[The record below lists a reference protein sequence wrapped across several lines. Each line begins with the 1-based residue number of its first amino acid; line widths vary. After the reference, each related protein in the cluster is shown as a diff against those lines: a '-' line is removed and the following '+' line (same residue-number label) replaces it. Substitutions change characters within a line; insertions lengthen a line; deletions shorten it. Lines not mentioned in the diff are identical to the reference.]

1 MPATFTTYYQSPVG
15 LLRLSGTEH
24 YLSELHFVDNEEDAG
39 QPASTELPP
48 LAIQVTEQLIE
59 YFQGHRRTFEIP
71 VNQEGTE
78 FQLRVWSE
86 LMHIPY
92 GKTSSYQDMAR
103 RLGDLK
109 TIRAAASA
117 NGRNNVAIIVPCH
130 RVIGTNG
137 ELVGYA
143 GGLWRKKW
151 LLGLENRVANGVQ
164 TLF

>member
-1 MPATFTTYYQSPVG
+1 
-15 LLRLSGTEH
+15 L
-24 YLSELHFVDNEEDAG
+24 
-39 QPASTELPP
+39 ELPP